1 MNDKDFRKMILDLQ
15 VNEITGR
22 EIYLRLSK
30 NIKDLHNKALIL
42 EIADEELV
50 HYNIYKRYT
59 AEDVEPDKKKLYFIL
74 YYQKFSAIFLLYV
87 CSNVKKTAVLKFCLT
102 RKLLILLLTPRIY
115 ANRRKSTRKDLFPC
129 WMKKK

>member
-59 AEDVEPDKKKLYFIL
+59 AEDVEPDKKDYIL
-74 YYQKFSAIFLLYV
+74 YYVIKNFRLYFYYTSAR
-87 CSNVKKTAVLKFCLT
+87 T
-102 RKLLILLLTPRIY
+102 
-115 ANRRKSTRKDLFPC
+115 
-129 WMKKK
+129 

>member
-50 HYNIYKRYT
+50 H
-59 AEDVEPDKKKLYFIL
+59 
-74 YYQKFSAIFLLYV
+74 
-87 CSNVKKTAVLKFCLT
+87 
-102 RKLLILLLTPRIY
+102 
-115 ANRRKSTRKDLFPC
+115 
-129 WMKKK
+129 